1 MGNSTLTIETILD
14 EQAARG
20 IYDPR
25 NAPSGF
31 NLDLILGLANDTM
44 ADLIAE
50 RFNWKFNRAFA
61 APFLTNTFQQ
71 DYPQLAQSAGPI
83 GWGDDCDKID
93 INNTMIPKPV
103 NVPST
108 PKWKRQLSRVSA
120 QFGGVLGG
128 PTAIC
133 WMYNSDLSYGT
144 WPGANVTF
152 HPLITI
158 GAVAPNPIM
167 NFIDANGNYLIL
179 TGFGTTGL
187 TAPAAAV
194 NAAEGVTVN
203 DGGCVWTVVSGTSQG
218 FRIWPMP
225 NQAGPVYQMIP
236 SYQMEPP
243 KITSIKTTINPIP
256 DSYARHFRRAFAYQ
270 CKGASSNPAD
280 RKEFLQEYPIWLAGL
295 KDAAKQ
301 ADKEPNAYGLLAATS
316 PVDNIWPGNY
326 RYTADQPI

>member
-1 MGNSTLTIETILD
+1 MGNSSLSIETILD
-14 EQAARG
+14 EQAAMG

-25 NAPSGF
+25 SGPSGF
-31 NLDLILGLANDTM
+31 NLNLILRLANDTM
-44 ADLIAE
+44 ADIIAE
-50 RFNWKFNRAFA
+50 RFNWKFNRAMA

-71 DYPQLAQSAGPI
+71 DYPQPAQVSGAI

-103 NVPST
+103 NVPGS

-120 QFGGVLGG
+120 QYGGVTGG

-133 WMYNSDLSYGT
+133 WMYNNDLSYGT
-144 WPGANVTF
+144 WPGAAVKFN
-152 HPLITI
+152 PLITT

-179 TGFGTTGL
+179 TTFGTTGSV
-187 TAPAAAV
+187 APAAAL

-203 DGGCVWTVVSGTSQG
+203 DGTCVWTVVSGTSQG
-218 FRIWPMP
+218 FRIWPLP
-225 NQAGPVYQMIP
+225 NQSGPVYQMLP
-236 SYQMEPP
+236 SYQLEPP
-243 KITSIKTTINPIP
+243 KIATLQTTINPIP

-270 CKGASSNPAD
+270 SKGASQNPAD

-301 ADKEPNAYGLLAATS
+301 ADKEPNAYGLVPATS

-326 RYTADQPI
+326 RYTADMPI